1 MIDFPAVWWL
11 FPSLALAFIALSL
24 LLTSSGRLEDRA
36 VRRALVGAGAI
47 LGLLTLAL
55 PLFEQPAFDSPLIQY
70 GLGLPLLAL
79 GSLGRVYPMIYLRQ
93 RGTTTTLDEVGYLV
107 DSGPYGW
114 VRHPQYTAGLVMLL
128 GWFLACGA
136 WYALG
141 VLPLMA
147 GVVYAQAHIEEKY
160 ILEKRFGEAYAAYRE
175 RVGMLLP
182 RISQQHALR
191 ITVAFLGIYAG
202 FLAIQHGIFA
212 VLQGNR
218 APDGLLINAIGP
230 PCEPQTIWHACLP
243 ALTLIPNF
251 LVSGILA
258 VVAGLSVTVWA
269 TCFAHRRRGGPVLAL
284 LSVAMLLVG
293 GGFVPVFI
301 GLVAAGAA
309 GRLHAP
315 LKSGGRAWHILAAL
329 WPWLLLLMAIWMP
342 GSWLLGYLFGPVML
356 ALSGLSFA
364 VFDVGIPVL
373 TALSGL
379 AVRSTRR

>member
-1 MIDFPAVWWL
+1 MIPFPAIWWL
-11 FPSLALAFIALSL
+11 FPSLALAFIALSF
-24 LLTSSGRLEDRA
+24 LLTRSGGLESEA
-36 VRRALVGAGAI
+36 IRRALVGAGAM

-55 PLFEQPAFDSPLIQY
+55 PVFEQPTFDSPLLQY
-70 GLGLPLLAL
+70 GLGLPLLVL

-93 RGTTTTLDEVGYLV
+93 RGTTTTLDKVGRLV
-107 DSGPYGW
+107 DSGPYAW
-114 VRHPQYTAGLVMLL
+114 LRHPQYTAGLLLLL
-128 GWFLACGA
+128 GWFLVWGA
-136 WYALG
+136 WYALC
-141 VLPLMA
+141 VLPLM
-147 GVVYAQAHIEEKY
+147 GGIVYAQAHIEERY

-182 RISQQHALR
+182 RLSDEQALR

-230 PCEPQTIWHACLP
+230 PCEPETIWHACFP

-251 LVSGILA
+251 QVTGVLA
-258 VVAGLSVTVWA
+258 VVAGLSVLVWA
-269 TCFAHRRRGGPVLAL
+269 ICFAHRRRSGLLMAL

-309 GRLHAP
+309 GGLHAP
-315 LKSGGRAWHILAAL
+315 LKSGGRAWQILAVL
-329 WPWLLLLMAIWMP
+329 WPWSLLLMAMWMP
-342 GSWLLGYLFGPVML
+342 GSWLLGHFFGPAML
-356 ALSGLSFA
+356 ALGGLLFA
-364 VFDVGIPVL
+364 VFDVGMPVL

-379 AVRSTRR
+379 AARSTRR